1 MRSSIAVHRF
11 SSPSRPSLARLLS
24 PAVIGDYLVR
34 LWQSHRERQSL
45 AELDSRLL
53 RDIGIDWGAAARE
66 IERPF
71 WALSSSQYGVVGAEG
86 ALLLNPPHVG

>member
-1 MRSSIAVHRF
+1 MRSDIVVHRF
-11 SSPSRPSLARLLS
+11 SPSGRPSAARLLS

-45 AELDSRLL
+45 AELDPRLL
-53 RDIGIDWGAAARE
+53 RDIGIEPAAAARE

-71 WALSSSQYGVVGAEG
+71 WELS
-86 ALLLNPPHVG
+86 PHHARAFRRQLGR

>member
-1 MRSSIAVHRF
+1 MRSDMVVHRF
-11 SSPSRPSLARLLS
+11 SSPGRPSLARLLS

-45 AELDSRLL
+45 AELDTRLL
-53 RDIGIDWGAAARE
+53 RDIGIEPSAAARE

-71 WALSSSQYGVVGAEG
+71 WALSSHHAAAFRRQLGR
-86 ALLLNPPHVG
+86 

>member
-1 MRSSIAVHRF
+1 MRSETVVHRF
-11 SSPSRPSLARLLS
+11 SSAGRPSLARLLS

-34 LWQSHRERQSL
+34 LRHSHRERQSL

-53 RDIGIDWGAAARE
+53 RDIGLEPGAAARE

-71 WALSSSQYGVVGAEG
+71 WALSSHHARAFRRQFGW
-86 ALLLNPPHVG
+86 

>member
-1 MRSSIAVHRF
+1 MQSGTVVHRF
-11 SSPSRPSLARLLS
+11 SRATRPSLTQLLS

-34 LWQSHRERQSL
+34 LRQSRRERQSL

-53 RDIGIDWGAAARE
+53 RDIGVEPDAAARE

-71 WALSSSQYGVVGAEG
+71 WALSSHQARAFRRQLGW
-86 ALLLNPPHVG
+86 